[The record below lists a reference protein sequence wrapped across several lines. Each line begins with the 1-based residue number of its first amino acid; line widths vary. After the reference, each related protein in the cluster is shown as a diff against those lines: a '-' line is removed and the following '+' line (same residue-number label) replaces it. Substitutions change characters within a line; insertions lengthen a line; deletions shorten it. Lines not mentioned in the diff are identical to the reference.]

1 MYCYKCGNKIDEG
14 FNFCAKCGTPVPGKV
29 IMQPGTPQ
37 PAVTAQPAPAQPA
50 KVVAVIDVKDI
61 IRKPPVVVSLRET
74 VDFKGAE
81 AALETE
87 GLKAKAFSGLF
98 GGPQASEIRVD
109 SLVKVYEPI
118 HMVRAVYEGTFEVM
132 KDFNLALDMDTV
144 KLVLDGKTY
153 DTKAVGTGGVFG
165 GGAAPSIKLTGTETI
180 KKRAEKGMYY
190 DMNGVQKNNI
200 EAYVKGKDS
209 VPYDPKKEMART
221 QVLGTNFSAA
231 NLTDKVLTPD
241 IIKRLQNAK
250 TTIGER
256 ITVDIQTI
264 YYPKYKALVTNLK
277 NKQQKY
283 LIFSAVDKQV
293 FNTETF

>member
-29 IMQPGTPQ
+29 IQQ
-37 PAVTAQPAPAQPA
+37 PAVQPVAQPAPAQPTKA
-50 KVVAVIDVKDI
+50 PAVVDVKDI
-61 IRKPPVVVSLRET
+61 VRKPPVVVSLRESI
-74 VDFKGAE
+74 DFKGAE
-81 AALETE
+81 TALETE
-87 GLKAKAFSGLF
+87 DLKTKAFSGFF
-98 GGPQASEIRVD
+98 GGPQAGEIRVD
-109 SLVKVYEPI
+109 SVIKIYEPV

-132 KDFNLALDMDTV
+132 KDFNLGLDNDTV

-153 DTKAVGTGGVFG
+153 DVKPVGGGGTFG
-165 GGAAPSIKLTGTETI
+165 GGAAPSIKLTGAETI
-180 KKRAEKGMYY
+180 KKRVEKGMYY

-200 EAYVKGKDS
+200 EAYVKGKET

-241 IIKRLQNAK
+241 IVKRLQNAK
-250 TTIGER
+250 TTIGEK

-277 NKQQKY
+277 GNQQKY
-283 LIFSAVDKQV
+283 VVFSGVDKQI